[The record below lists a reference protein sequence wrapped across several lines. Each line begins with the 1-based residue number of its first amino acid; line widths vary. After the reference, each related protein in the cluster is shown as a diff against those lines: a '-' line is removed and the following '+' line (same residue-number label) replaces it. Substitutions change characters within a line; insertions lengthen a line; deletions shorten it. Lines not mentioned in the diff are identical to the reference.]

1 MAVATALKNGALD
14 HILNGTDYFGSKVVK
29 VVFHTQSTDPATGTF
44 PSIHLTQHIV
54 MPFGDVAAAGVKE
67 NSTLVEIANVQSA
80 NWGSSPIAWISIHN
94 CAASGTTPSASDLIL
109 SIDISPDVTFSDGDT
124 VQIAIAGCDV
134 SIT

>member
-14 HILNGTDYFGSKVVK
+14 HILNGTDYFGTKVVK
-29 VVFHTQSTDPATGTF
+29 VVFHTVTTDPATTF
-44 PSIHLTQHIV
+44 PSIHSTQHIA
-54 MPFGDVAAAGVKE
+54 MPFGDAAAAGVKE
-67 NSTLVEIANVQSA
+67 NSTLVEIANVQSS
-80 NWGSSPIAWISIHN
+80 NWGASPIEWISIHN